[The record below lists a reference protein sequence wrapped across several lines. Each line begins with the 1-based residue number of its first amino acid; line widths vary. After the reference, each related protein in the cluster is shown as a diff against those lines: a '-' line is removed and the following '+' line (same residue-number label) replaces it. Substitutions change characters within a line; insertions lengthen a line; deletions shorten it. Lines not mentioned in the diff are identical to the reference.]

1 MEYFEEGDLKAFML
15 DPDQGCFSQKT
26 NQNIMKQLFQALK
39 YLHETKHI
47 DHRHLQMSSIMV
59 DQYNADKDQMEIKLK
74 DFGFATF
81 PHANQGR
88 MTTEMQIEDIS
99 TYAPEVIKGEAVTN
113 KVDIWAAGVI
123 AF

>member
-1 MEYFEEGDLKAFML
+1 
-15 DPDQGCFSQKT
+15 
-26 NQNIMKQLFQALK
+26 
-39 YLHETKHI
+39 
-47 DHRHLQMSSIMV
+47 
-59 DQYNADKDQMEIKLK
+59 MEIKLK

-88 MTTEMQIEDIS
+88 MTPEMQIEDIS
-99 TYAPEVIKGEAVTN
+99 TYAPEVIKGEAVTD